1 MFGPNFPGEMLSKSD
16 YLVVAR
22 HFPRPGFTDTVIST
36 MCAMCREKPA
46 VTFDNFVQ
54 EFGRSFGYDGQGE
67 GKEEF
72 ARLADGNKFSAVFL
86 AGLRAL
92 DEME

>member
-1 MFGPNFPGEMLSKSD
+1 
-16 YLVVAR
+16 
-22 HFPRPGFTDTVIST
+22 

-54 EFGRSFGYDGQGE
+54 EFGPSFGYDGQDK

-72 ARLADGNKFSAVFL
+72 
-86 AGLRAL
+86 
-92 DEME
+92 DEM